1 VFVTGEPGI
10 GKSSLADFFLEQV
23 QTTHAVRI
31 AHGQCLDHHGVGE
44 PYLPL
49 LEALTRLAGGQDG
62 TAVKEIISALAP
74 SWLAQ
79 MPSLW
84 TRSERSAL
92 EARGLA
98 TRERM
103 MRELT
108 LAVETIASEAPVLL
122 KLEDIHWSDAS
133 TLDWLSHIARRPEPA
148 RLMVLA
154 TFRPNDAAAAKADLG
169 GLVTELALH
178 GQCKEIALGPL
189 GLEAVELY
197 LKARLGDEDGSAR
210 SREMAGLLVERTGGN
225 PLFMVS
231 IVNELA
237 QPKISGRTADA
248 ILSIPHDVR
257 RFIDRQIDQLSA
269 SDRSLL
275 TSASVIGREF
285 ATAAAAAALEI
296 DVEKVETGC
305 AYLSRQGVFID
316 RSASVTWPDG
326 TPAELYSFRH
336 DLYRELLYDRLPAT
350 RRALSHARVGR
361 RLEVAWVGRL
371 DAIASQLA
379 EHFER
384 GNDLARAIPYHQR
397 AAAKA
402 LRRSANEEAIG
413 HLRRALDAIGHIEN
427 EVERTRVEVEL
438 RVGLGAAFMANQGFG
453 APEVLEAYSRAEE
466 LCERLGER
474 ADIFPA
480 LWGQWLFRWGRSEMD
495 AAWRLCGTLLALAK
509 KYDDTGLK
517 LQAHHAAWA
526 TSFGRGELA
535 QVRAH
540 AEAGLALYDAN
551 IHQAMASSFGNHDA
565 CTCARYF
572 SALSLALAGE
582 EERARTMADTS
593 LAAARRLDDPFSL
606 ALSLYFASATAQ
618 VLDDV
623 ALAARRAEAS
633 RQLATEHDLAMP
645 RAWSMGILGWCAA
658 ENGDTT
664 RGIALLT
671 EAVAAL
677 QTAHSRHFMPY
688 LLGLLAQAH
697 MKAGHH
703 ADAMK
708 AAKDGIALA
717 AGGGERFYAAELHR
731 LRGELLTRR
740 SDGHVQKAEASFRT
754 AIEIARQQGAMALE
768 NKAIASLRRWR
779 DVAAP
784 G

>member
-1 VFVTGEPGI
+1 M
-10 GKSSLADFFLEQV
+10 
-23 QTTHAVRI
+23 
-31 AHGQCLDHHGVGE
+31 
-44 PYLPL
+44 
-49 LEALTRLAGGQDG
+49 
-62 TAVKEIISALAP
+62 AVKEIISAQAP

-92 EARGLA
+92 EARGRA

-108 LAVETIASEAPVLL
+108 LAVETIASEAPILL

-133 TLDWLSHIARRPEPA
+133 TLDWLAHVARRPEPA
-148 RLMVLA
+148 RLMVIA

-178 GQCKEIALGPL
+178 GQCKQIALGPL
-189 GLEAVELY
+189 GLEAIEIY
-197 LKARLGDEDGSAR
+197 LKARLGDEDGSAG
-210 SREMAGLLVERTGGN
+210 SREMATLLVERTGGN
-225 PLFMVS
+225 PLFVVS

-237 QPKISGRTADA
+237 QPEISGRTADA
-248 ILSIPHDVR
+248 ILSIPHGVR

-285 ATAAAAAALEI
+285 ATATAAAALEI
-296 DVEKVETGC
+296 DVEEVETSC
-305 AYLSRQGVFID
+305 AHLSRQGVFIV
-316 RSASVTWPDG
+316 RCASVTWPDG

-361 RLEVAWVGRL
+361 RLEVAWAGRL

-384 GNDLARAIPYHQR
+384 GNELARAIPYHQR

-402 LRRSANEEAIG
+402 LRRSANDEAIG
-413 HLRRALDAIGHIEN
+413 HLRRALDAIGHIAD

-438 RVGLGAAFMANQGFG
+438 RVGLGAAFIANQGFG

-466 LCERLGER
+466 LCKRLGER

-495 AAWRLCGTLLALAK
+495 AAWRLCEALLALAK

-535 QVRAH
+535 EVRAH

-565 CTCARYF
+565 GTCARYF

-582 EERARTMADTS
+582 EERARTMAGSS
-593 LAAARRLDDPFSL
+593 LAAARRLGDPFSL

-618 VLDDV
+618 ILDDV
-623 ALAARRAEAS
+623 ALAAQHAEAS

-645 RAWSMGILGWCAA
+645 KAWSTGVMGWCAA
-658 ENGDTT
+658 ENGDPAC
-664 RGIALLT
+664 GIALLSAAVT
-671 EAVAAL
+671 ALEA
-677 QTAHSRHFMPY
+677 AHSRHFMPY
-688 LLGLLAQAH
+688 LLGLLAQVH
-697 MKAGHH
+697 MKVGHH

-708 AAKDGIALA
+708 ATENGIALA
-717 AGGGERFYAAELHR
+717 AGGGERFYTAELHR
-731 LRGELLTRR
+731 LRGELLARR
-740 SDGHVQKAEASFRT
+740 LGGHLQKAEASFRT
-754 AIEIARQQGAMALE
+754 AIEVARQQGATTLE

-779 DVAAP
+779 GVASL
-784 G
+784 GWQR